1 MADADWL
8 SKNLILMMG
17 KGGVGKTTLAEASSR
32 VLAAR
37 GKRTLLVHVL
47 QIAEEEQ
54 RLEQIA
60 PNLWQI
66 TLRSSDCF
74 REYIM
79 LKLKLK
85 ALYSAFLG
93 NKVTQYLEKAAPGVR
108 EMVILGKIWFERLNY
123 DHVVVDMPSTGYA
136 LTMIHTPFNFAAL
149 FPGGPIYNDS
159 KDMIETF
166 SDSSRTAFVTVALP
180 EEMPVQESLELAANL
195 KSLMPTNPSWLAVNR
210 VLRIDS
216 KARELYAARWKA
228 LSPEIKNTSLWLA
241 LDHTVLREQ
250 QQQETLKQ
258 LKQDWAPFRGDWIEI
273 DEMPLKDDTKRLHA
287 ITRSLTE
294 AAQ

>member
-1 MADADWL
+1 MTDADWL
-8 SKNLILMMG
+8 SKNLILLMG
-17 KGGVGKTTLAEASSR
+17 KGGVGKTMLAQASAQA
-32 VLAAR
+32 LAKQ

-47 QIAEEEQ
+47 QIVEEEQ

-60 PNLWQI
+60 PNLWSI

-136 LTMIHTPFNFAAL
+136 LTMIHTPFNFASL

-166 SDSSRTAFVTVALP
+166 SDPKQTAFVTVALP

-195 KSLMPTNPSWLAVNR
+195 KGLMPGNASWLAVNR
-210 VLRIDS
+210 VLRVDP
-216 KARELYAARWKA
+216 KARELFKTRAKN
-228 LSPEIKNTSLWLA
+228 LTPEQSRAPLWLA
-241 LDHTVLREQ
+241 LDHTVSREQ

-258 LKQDWAPFRGDWIEI
+258 LKLDWAPYRGNWLEI
-273 DEMPLKDDTKRLHA
+273 DDIALKDHTKLLHA
-287 ITRSLTE
+287 VTQTISQ
-294 AAQ
+294 AAR